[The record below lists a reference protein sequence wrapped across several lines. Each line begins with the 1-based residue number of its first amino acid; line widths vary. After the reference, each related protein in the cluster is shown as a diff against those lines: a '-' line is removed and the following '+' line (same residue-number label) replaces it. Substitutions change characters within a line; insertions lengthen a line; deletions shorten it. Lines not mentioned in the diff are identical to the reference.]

1 MQPRKLNWTV
11 IILNSQ
17 KVLFD
22 YHICLDSEAFEKW
35 DGDLSMSSQEYE
47 RLYK

>member
-11 IILNSQ
+11 ALLVTQ

-22 YHICLDSEAFEKW
+22 YHICLDAEAFEKW
-35 DGDLSMSSQEYE
+35 DGDLAMINQE
-47 RLYK
+47 